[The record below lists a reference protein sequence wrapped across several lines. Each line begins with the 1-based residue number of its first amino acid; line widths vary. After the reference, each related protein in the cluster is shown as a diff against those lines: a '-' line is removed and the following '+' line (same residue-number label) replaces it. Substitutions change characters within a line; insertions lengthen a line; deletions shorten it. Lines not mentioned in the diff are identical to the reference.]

1 MAGRSI
7 GRDGPPAAVPA
18 EGRRRTLRGI
28 VPAMCNQDECN
39 VRRHPHR
46 RPGAI
51 GECCQPGALSCGL
64 SCRRSTSAPSP
75 ATTPRWSS
83 CRATRTAP
91 RRSRRASTAGSR
103 RRAWSTSIA
112 GSYGGRGARVAG
124 VAFRDVAELDRGAAT
139 DVAGPGRGDGHDGNP
154 KGDARPLSRPRRLVS
169 IRPSLHTRPDEGEPR
184 PPSPWIVGSSAAP
197 SFVTFTTVAR

>member
-1 MAGRSI
+1 MPQIHLR
-7 GRDGPPAAVPA
+7 A
-18 EGRRRTLRGI
+18 E
-28 VPAMCNQDECN
+28 
-39 VRRHPHR
+39 
-46 RPGAI
+46 PGDYAPLVLL
-51 GECCQPGALSCGL
+51 PGD
-64 SCRRSTSAPSP
+64 PN
-75 ATTPRWSS
+75 
-83 CRATRTAP
+83 RATKIA
-91 RRSRRASTAGSR
+91 SRFDGGLEAARLVNEHHLLYGYT
-103 RRAWSTSIA
+103 

-184 PPSPWIVGSSAAP
+184 PPSPWIVGSPAAP